1 MTGRMSR
8 NKGARGENELAAML
22 SDELGT
28 VVKRKL
34 GQARDGADDIEIGKF
49 RIEVKRRETLAVMQW
64 CRQIEA
70 CTPKDQIPLVV
81 FRQNGQEWRV
91 VMRMKDL
98 IPMIRE
104 ELAGPSAYRSE
115 VLPPEGQ

>member
-8 NKGARGENELAAML
+8 NKGARGENELAAIL
-22 SDELGT
+22 TDELGT

-34 GQARDGADDIEIGKF
+34 GQARNGEDDIEVGKF

-64 CRQIEA
+64 VRQIEA
-70 CTPKDQIPLVV
+70 CTPASQVPLVV

-91 VMRMKDL
+91 VLRLKDF
-98 IPMIRE
+98 IPMMRE
-104 ELAGPSAYRSE
+104 ELCDGS
-115 VLPPEGQ
+115 